1 MTLDEIKSQWE
12 KDCEIDDIELDKSSL
27 EIPKLHAKYQDLLT
41 SKILVMKQYQFK
53 YDTLL
58 KNKWLWYNGK
68 MSEDQIKELGW
79 NDDPLD
85 GLKIMK
91 NDLQL
96 FYLISGNSS
105 TGSLCTDN
113 KPKVTAARVTIATET
128 GLRMMFL
135 RNASMS
141 EGAYFPSAEL
151 GFGDFIGSGDFFAS
165 VCNGSTVNSSTSTGM
180 LR

>member
-96 FYLISGNSS
+96 FYNSD
-105 TGSLCTDN
+105 TDIQELN
-113 KPKVTAARVTIATET
+113 AKIEYLKVTIDYLKECMTNITWRHQTIKNTIDWRKFMA
-128 GLRMMFL
+128 
-135 RNASMS
+135 
-141 EGAYFPSAEL
+141 
-151 GFGDFIGSGDFFAS
+151 GS
-165 VCNGSTVNSSTSTGM
+165 
-180 LR
+180 